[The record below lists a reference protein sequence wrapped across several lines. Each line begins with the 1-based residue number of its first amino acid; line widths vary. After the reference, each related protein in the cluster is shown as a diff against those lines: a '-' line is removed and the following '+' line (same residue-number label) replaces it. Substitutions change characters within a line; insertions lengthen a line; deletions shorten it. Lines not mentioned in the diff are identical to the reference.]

1 MCSNLYQVKTRGESS
16 DNSPLC
22 DDIQQTLS
30 TKLGKSRRGWVG
42 EGFGGRGRRVPLMRI
57 QMWGSS
63 NPEPAGA
70 LTPSPTSVGG
80 DDAVPRAL
88 RL

>member
-1 MCSNLYQVKTRGESS
+1 MCSNLYQVTTRGESS

-30 TKLGKSRRGWVG
+30 TKFEKSRRGWVG
-42 EGFGGRGRRVPLMRI
+42 EGFGGRGRRVTL
-57 QMWGSS
+57 MWGSS

-70 LTPSPTSVGG
+70 LTPSLTSVGG

-88 RL
+88 VL